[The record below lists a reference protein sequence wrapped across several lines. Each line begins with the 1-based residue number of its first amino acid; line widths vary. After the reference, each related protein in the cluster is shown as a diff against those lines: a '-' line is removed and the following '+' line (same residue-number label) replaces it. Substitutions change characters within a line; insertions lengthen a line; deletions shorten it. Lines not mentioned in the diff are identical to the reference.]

1 MANIKPLPKA
11 SVLSYDTIQKLV
23 QLKLKDLADY
33 VNEVESQDVCAD
45 MTFKEKF
52 SMIIDRLYNSRSNET
67 ILKLR
72 RAAHLRE
79 PQAFLD
85 YMYFEE
91 GRHLS
96 KETVVNLCTCDF
108 MRYGNNIVIEGSTGT
123 GKTYLAC
130 CIANAAI
137 EKCFKVKY
145 VRMPDLDQELCEW
158 RANPE
163 KRRSTFR
170 KRLASPALLILDEW
184 LSRPISEE
192 LKRLIFDVVED
203 RLGKSSTIFC
213 SQHSFSSRMEQLG
226 NGCETESL
234 VDRVIHNAT
243 SIVLDGKCN
252 MREIAQKYHLNQ
264 SR

>member
-1 MANIKPLPKA
+1 MKPLPKA

-33 VNEVESQDVCAD
+33 VNEVETLDVCAD
-45 MTFKEKF
+45 MPFKDKF
-52 SMIIDRLYNSRSNET
+52 SMVIDRLYTSRSNET

-72 RAAHLRE
+72 KSAHLRE
-79 PQAFLD
+79 PKAFLD
-85 YMYFEE
+85 NMYFEE

-145 VRMPDLDQELCEW
+145 VRMPDLD
-158 RANPE
+158 P
-163 KRRSTFR
+163 
-170 KRLASPALLILDEW
+170 
-184 LSRPISEE
+184 
-192 LKRLIFDVVED
+192 
-203 RLGKSSTIFC
+203 
-213 SQHSFSSRMEQLG
+213 
-226 NGCETESL
+226 
-234 VDRVIHNAT
+234 
-243 SIVLDGKCN
+243 
-252 MREIAQKYHLNQ
+252 
-264 SR
+264 